1 MSKEIKILS
10 VCGSGTVTSSMVAN
24 MLIDMFTEEGYSVKA
39 VETMPSEM
47 ETICAREKFDLIAHA
62 SPISDNYGIP
72 ALSSIGLITGMGVDE
87 FKEKALNIFHD
98 AGK

>member
-24 MLIDMFTEEGYSVKA
+24 MLVEMFSEEGYSVKT
-39 VETMPSEM
+39 VETMPTEM
-47 ETICAREKFDLIAHA
+47 ETICGRESFDLIAYS
-62 SPISDNYGIP
+62 SPIMDNFGIP

-87 FKEKALNIFHD
+87 FKEEALKIFHD
-98 AGK
+98 KGK